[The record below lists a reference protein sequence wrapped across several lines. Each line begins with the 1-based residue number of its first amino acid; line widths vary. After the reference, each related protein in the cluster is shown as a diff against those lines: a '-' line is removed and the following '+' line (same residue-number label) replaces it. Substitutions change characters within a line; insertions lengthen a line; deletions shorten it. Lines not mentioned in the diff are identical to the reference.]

1 MEREIGVEE
10 KEEKGWD
17 EGWEWRR
24 RMIKG
29 WKKRRK
35 RIEWGQNVSRR
46 GRK

>member
-35 RIEWGQNVSRR
+35 RIEWGQNGSRR